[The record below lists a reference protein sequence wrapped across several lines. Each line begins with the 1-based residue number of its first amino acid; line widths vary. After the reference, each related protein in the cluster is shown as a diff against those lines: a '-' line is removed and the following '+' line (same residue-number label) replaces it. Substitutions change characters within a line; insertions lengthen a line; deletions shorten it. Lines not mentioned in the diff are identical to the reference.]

1 MKFEKKKTKLY
12 QKHWEIIRTKFDI
25 DEWNWEKHINKKIM
39 QNKKKIAIKRI
50 ETKSGIKIKWN

>member
-12 QKHWEIIRTKFDI
+12 QKNWEIIRTKFDI
-25 DEWNWEKHINKKIM
+25 DEWNWEKQINQKTM

-50 ETKSGIKIKWN
+50 ETKSDVKIKWN

>member
-50 ETKSGIKIKWN
+50 ETKSDIKIKWN